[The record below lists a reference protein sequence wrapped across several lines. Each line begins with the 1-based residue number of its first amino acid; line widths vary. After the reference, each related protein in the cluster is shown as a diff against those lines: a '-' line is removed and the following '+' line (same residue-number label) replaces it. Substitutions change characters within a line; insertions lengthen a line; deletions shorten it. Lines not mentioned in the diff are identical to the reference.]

1 MKSLVLNRK
10 QLPSG
15 ETLECKVTFNQADEL
30 LIYDII
36 MPQKTY
42 DGQTYDFATP
52 SDVTDFLKDAPRDF
66 NVRINSSGGEVGAAL
81 AMYNRLLEHPGK
93 VTTIVDGYAFSSAGW
108 LAMAGSDRQICNG
121 GLFMMHNPYLFA
133 KIDSLN
139 EIKNV
144 QNRWESHR
152 NSIVDIF
159 TTRTSMKADEVQ
171 NLMEVETYMS
181 ASEAVAKGLFN
192 SVRNSKPDT
201 AILNCLHIPD
211 AVKNKADVIIAQ
223 NSPIDISALKLRAL
237 NLRKNFLNK

>member
-15 ETLECKVTFNQADEL
+15 ETLECKVTFNKADEL

-42 DGQTYDFATP
+42 DGETYNFATP
-52 SDVTDFLKDAPRDF
+52 ADVTEFLKDAPRDF

-108 LAMAGSDRQICNG
+108 LALAGSDRQICNG

-133 KIDSLN
+133 KIDSLT
-139 EIKNV
+139 EIQNV

-159 TTRTSMKADEVQ
+159 TSRTSMNKDQVQ
-171 NLMEVETYMS
+171 TLMAAETYMS
-181 ASEAVAKGLFN
+181 ASEAVTNGLFH
-192 SVRNSKPDT
+192 SVRNAKPDT

-211 AVKNKADVIIAQ
+211 TVRNRADITFTQDTVDV
-223 NSPIDISALKLRAL
+223 NALRLRAL
-237 NLRKNFLNK
+237 NLRKNFAIK

>member
-15 ETLECKVTFNQADEL
+15 ETLECKVAFNKADEL

-42 DGQTYDFATP
+42 DGETFNFATP
-52 SDVTDFLKDAPRDF
+52 ADVTDFLKDAPRDF

-108 LAMAGSDRQICNG
+108 LALAGSERQICNG
-121 GLFMMHNPYLFA
+121 GLFMMHNPYLYA

-139 EIKNV
+139 EIQNV

-159 TTRTSMKADEVQ
+159 TTRTSMNETQVKT
-171 NLMEVETYMS
+171 LMEAETYMS
-181 ASEAVAKGLFN
+181 ASEAVTNGLFH
-192 SVRNSKPDT
+192 SVRNAKPDT

-211 AVKNKADVIIAQ
+211 TVKNRT
-223 NSPIDISALKLRAL
+223 DISIQQNDVDVHALRLRAL
-237 NLRKNFLNK
+237 NLRKNFAIK

>member
-15 ETLECKVTFNQADEL
+15 ETLECKVTFNKADEL

-42 DGQTYDFATP
+42 DGETYDFATP
-52 SDVTDFLKDAPRDF
+52 SDVTNFLKDAPQDF

-121 GLFMMHNPYLFA
+121 GLFMMHNPYLYA

-139 EIKNV
+139 EIQNV

-159 TTRTSMKADEVQ
+159 TTRTAMTAENVKT
-171 NLMEVETYMS
+171 LMEAETYMS
-181 ASEAVAKGLFN
+181 AGEAVSNGLFH

-211 AVKNKADVIIAQ
+211 AVKNRADVTIVE
-223 NSPIDISALKLRAL
+223 NEIDVKAIRLRAL
-237 NLRKNFLNK
+237 NLRRNFLIK